1 MSTEIKN
8 TLFRFVTMRAPELV
22 EKEKVEKTFVQHPF
36 IDGSSFKIY
45 HDNNLSFSKKTNLKN
60 KAALFANSAES
71 YKKIEDLKTHIN
83 GHSNNNF
90 FEFATWLTANRK
102 KFTLDE
108 LDKRLNFYGGIAR
121 ANPLVELDFD
131 RKIILWDNLIYQ
143 IVTSKSNYIREA
155 ILSVLVAE
163 LFVQER
169 KNLGQN
175 LEALR
180 KLAQAR
186 IIMPKKIFLE
196 ETQTTTASRDK
207 TNDKTKYP
215 ALPSPIEPTK
225 SMEITLIN
233 NHLSELKN
241 LRESTEA
248 LEKRY
253 NKENSK
259 SLLAYQKNYDLLVE
273 KAYEKA
279 EKIEKTT
286 IDPVTKQ
293 ETVIVEYKDLELP
306 KFEFS
311 PDISEIEF
319 LKEYSQ
325 DAPFWWIIESCQ
337 NALGYD
343 TFAEIIEY
351 AKEKEQKLMQLLFD
365 RTEKSQ
371 KYKIS
376 NGMLFPVV
384 DTISE
389 RASSTVSLHSTV
401 SGSKKKLIVEF
412 NRMESGASI
421 SYADYTLRFEDGED
435 HHGTSKISNWVNGKL
450 QVTLFVSETIAETGG
465 NFRLEAS
472 LITQNAKNIFVEAAG
487 VSNRRNLNNSN
498 ITDPI
503 AELTFS
509 ELVQVDI
516 AGPNVP
522 AYVLTGGG
530 TYTYDEKTV
539 TDPGTSDPETPT
551 PGTPNPAN
559 PKPETPDGETPVTEY
574 VPTGFGI
581 RRLGIADYRKVE
593 QEVCCYVPGEVSH
606 IENVM
611 ASEYKERSTRR
622 LRRTEDTTTTSK
634 EKESEKLTDST
645 STDRF
650 EMNSEVASVLA
661 EDTHVGGYASMNAEY
676 PKIKLSAG
684 ADFANNTSSEESNS
698 QAVTHAKEITE
709 RVLDRVVQ
717 KVKEERISKVIEEFE
732 ENNKHGYDNRKNDQH
747 VSGVYRWV
755 DKIYKNKIVN
765 YGKRLMYEFMIPEPA
780 SFHKMAISENK
791 GKEEDFIERP
801 VDPRTLEGSLNLKNH
816 LNINESTY
824 SHWAGIYNVEIEPC
838 ISNNISIGTEFNFH
852 GLDKTGTS
860 KSWSDKNNLS
870 IPDGYRAVG
879 AMVSVSSPAMDS
891 SWGKYIGISVGNL
904 RFKTSQGNG
913 NYLLYPEGSETL
925 NSFEKNIPVSVNFI
939 SYFSGNI
946 NVTVNLQRTD
956 AAYQQWQIDTFN
968 AIIKAYEAKLEEYNA
983 KIKES
988 KAVQLEKVRTNPL
1001 FYRQIENMVLRKNC
1015 IEYLVSHTKLGE
1027 KDLIYGTKLNEIQ
1040 VKYEDVALDGYAAKV
1055 KFLEQAFEW
1064 DLMSY
1069 NFYPFYWAFKE
1080 KWLQLYNVD
1089 ESDDA
1094 IFRAFLQ
1101 SGMARVILTIRPGFE
1116 EAVNWYMATGQ
1127 VWNGGQV
1134 PTMDDELFISIVDEL
1149 RETEGEV
1156 EETWETR
1163 VPTSL
1168 TIIQAGS
1175 IGMKVTTALPCD
1187 EDCKDYKLFDSDGKP
1202 VFDKDNKQVST
1213 NPFKIIEGLTLK
1225 GKTEEITN

>member
-36 IDGSSFKIY
+36 VDASSFKIY
-45 HDNNLSFSKKTNLKN
+45 HDNNSSFPKKTNLKK
-60 KAALFANSAES
+60 KAALFTAES
-71 YKKIEDLKTHIN
+71 YKKIEDLKIHVN

-102 KFTLDE
+102 KFSLEE
-108 LDKRLNFYGGIAR
+108 LNKRLNFHEGVVR
-121 ANPLVELDFD
+121 TNPLTELDFD

-143 IVTSKSNYIREA
+143 IITSKSSYIREA

-169 KNLGQN
+169 NNLGQN

-186 IIMPKKIFLE
+186 IIMPKKIFAE
-196 ETQTTTASRDK
+196 EVVTTASKDAT
-207 TNDKTKYP
+207 TNDNKGNE
-215 ALPSPIEPTK
+215 ASSSPIEPTK
-225 SMEITLIN
+225 TMEITLIN

-241 LRESTEA
+241 LRETTEA

-253 NKENSK
+253 NKENAK
-259 SLLAYQKNYDLLVE
+259 SLSAYQKNYDLLVE

-286 IDPVTKQ
+286 IDPVTQQ
-293 ETVIVEYKDLELP
+293 ETVVVEYKNLELP

-311 PDISEIEF
+311 PDETEIEF
-319 LKEYSQ
+319 LKTYATKDS
-325 DAPFWWIIESCQ
+325 FWWIIESS
-337 NALGYD
+337 NDALGYD

-351 AKEKEQKLMQLLFD
+351 AKEKEQKLMQLLFE

-371 KYKIS
+371 KYKSS
-376 NGMLFPVV
+376 NGMLFPVIQRE
-384 DTISE
+384 TSGNI
-389 RASSTVSLHSTV
+389 LNIHSV
-401 SGSKKKLIVEF
+401 VMRNKKKLILEF
-412 NRMESGASI
+412 VGLDSGMTFT
-421 SYADYTLRFEDGED
+421 YANYNLIFEDGGNNQ
-435 HHGTSKISNWVNGKL
+435 GTSKTIAWVNGNL
-450 QVTLFVSETIAETGG
+450 QATLFNTETIAENGGDFRIEGMFIAQNGKEFFVTG
-465 NFRLEAS
+465 
-472 LITQNAKNIFVEAAG
+472 QG
-487 VSNRRNLNNSN
+487 VSVRNENKNSY

-503 AELTFS
+503 AEVTYP
-509 ELVQVDI
+509 ELNRDRSNS
-516 AGPNVP
+516 ANP
-522 AYVLTGGG
+522 G
-530 TYTYDEKTV
+530 TATYMLSGIGKYTTDEETV
-539 TDPGTSDPETPT
+539 TEPET
-551 PGTPNPAN
+551 
-559 PKPETPDGETPVTEY
+559 PKPETPGENPAIEY

-622 LRRTEDTTTTSK
+622 LRRTEDTTTISK

-661 EDTHVGGYASMNAEY
+661 EDTHIGANAVVNQKWGSGSM
-676 PKIKLSAG
+676 SAG

-755 DKIYKNKIVN
+755 DKIYKNKIIN

-780 SFHKMAISENK
+780 SFHKMAITENN
-791 GKEEDFIERP
+791 GKDEDFVERP

-824 SHWAGIYNVEIEPC
+824 SYWAGIYNVEVEPC
-838 ISNNISIGTEFNFH
+838 PAASLTIGKSF
-852 GLDKTGTS
+852 S
-860 KSWSDKNNLS
+860 K
-870 IPDGYRAVG
+870 GQ
-879 AMVSVSSPAMDS
+879 DS
-891 SWGKYIGISVGNL
+891 SIAQVETFSISEDIKVI
-904 RFKTSQGNG
+904 
-913 NYLLYPEGSETL
+913 EGYQAL
-925 NSFEKNIPVSVNFI
+925 
-939 SYFSGNI
+939 SGA
-946 NVTVNLQRTD
+946 VTVNATHNGTANFQGVRASLGNKIVAFSRVATIPFSVD
-956 AAYQQWQIDTFN
+956 STLVTLDPTSESVPFAVTFSNFFSGSATVTLNLTRGIAHFQQWQIETFN

-1027 KDLIYGTKLNEIQ
+1027 KNLISGTKLNEIQ
-1040 VKYEDVALDGYAAKV
+1040 ASYEDAALDEYAAKV

-1069 NFYPFYWAFKE
+1069 NFYPFYWAYKE

-1116 EAVNWYMATGQ
+1116 EAVNWFMATGQ

-1175 IGMKVTTALPCD
+1175 IGMKVDTALPCD
-1187 EDCKDYKLFDSDGKP
+1187 EDCKDFKQFDSDGNP
-1202 VFDKDNKQVST
+1202 ELDAEGKQIGA

-1225 GKTEEITN
+1225 GKTDEITN

>member
-36 IDGSSFKIY
+36 VDASSFKIY
-45 HDNNLSFSKKTNLKN
+45 HDNNSSFPKKTNLKK
-60 KAALFANSAES
+60 KAALFTAES
-71 YKKIEDLKTHIN
+71 YKKIEDLKIHVN

-102 KFTLDE
+102 KFSLEE
-108 LDKRLNFYGGIAR
+108 LNKRLNFHEGVVR
-121 ANPLVELDFD
+121 TNPLTELDFD

-143 IVTSKSNYIREA
+143 IITSKSSYIREA

-169 KNLGQN
+169 NNLGQN

-186 IIMPKKIFLE
+186 IIMPKKIFAE
-196 ETQTTTASRDK
+196 EVVTTASKDAT
-207 TNDKTKYP
+207 TNDNKGNE
-215 ALPSPIEPTK
+215 ASSSPIEPTK
-225 SMEITLIN
+225 TMEITLIN

-241 LRESTEA
+241 LRETTEA

-253 NKENSK
+253 NKENAK
-259 SLLAYQKNYDLLVE
+259 SLSAYQKNYDLLVE
-273 KAYEKA
+273 KAYKNA
-279 EKIEKTT
+279 EKIEKNTV
-286 IDPVTKQ
+286 DPVTKQ

-311 PDISEIEF
+311 PDMSEIEF
-319 LKEYSQ
+319 LKEYAQ
-325 DAPFWWIIESCQ
+325 DTPFWWIIESCQ

-351 AKEKEQKLMQLLFD
+351 AKEKEQKLMQLLFE

-371 KYKIS
+371 KYKSS
-376 NGMLFPVV
+376 NGMLFPVIQRE
-384 DTISE
+384 TSGNI
-389 RASSTVSLHSTV
+389 LNIHSV
-401 SGSKKKLIVEF
+401 VMRNKKKLILEF
-412 NRMESGASI
+412 VGLDSGMTFT
-421 SYADYTLRFEDGED
+421 YANYNLIFEDGGNNQ
-435 HHGTSKISNWVNGKL
+435 GTSKTIAWVNGNL
-450 QVTLFVSETIAETGG
+450 QATLFNTETIAENGGDFRIEGMFIAQNGKEFFVTG
-465 NFRLEAS
+465 
-472 LITQNAKNIFVEAAG
+472 QG
-487 VSNRRNLNNSN
+487 VSVRNENKNSY

-503 AELTFS
+503 AEVTYP
-509 ELVQVDI
+509 ELNRDRSNS
-516 AGPNVP
+516 ANP
-522 AYVLTGGG
+522 G
-530 TYTYDEKTV
+530 TATYMLSGIGKYTTDEETV
-539 TDPGTSDPETPT
+539 TEPET
-551 PGTPNPAN
+551 
-559 PKPETPDGETPVTEY
+559 PKPETPGENPAIEY

-645 STDRF
+645 STERF

-661 EDTHVGGYASMNAEY
+661 EDTHVGANAFVTQKLGAGSM
-676 PKIKLSAG
+676 SAG

-732 ENNKHGYDNRKNDQH
+732 ENNKHGYDNRENDQH

-755 DKIYKNKIVN
+755 DKIYKNKIIN

-780 SFHKMAISENK
+780 AFHKMAITENN
-791 GKEEDFIERP
+791 GKDEDFIERP
-801 VDPRTLEGSLNLKNH
+801 VDPRTFSGTLNLQNH
-816 LNINESTY
+816 SKINESTY
-824 SHWAGIYNVEIEPC
+824 SHWAGIYNTSVEPC

-870 IPDGYRAVG
+870 IPDGYRTVG
-879 AMVSVSSPAMDS
+879 AIVSVSSPAMDN

-904 RFKTSQGNG
+904 RYKTSQGNS
-913 NYLLYPEGSETL
+913 NYLLYPDASETL

-946 NVTVNLQRTD
+946 NVTVKLQRTD
-956 AAYQQWQIDTFN
+956 AAYQQWQIETFN

-983 KIKES
+983 KIRES

-1027 KDLIYGTKLNEIQ
+1027 KNLISGTKLNEIQ
-1040 VKYEDVALDGYAAKV
+1040 VNYEDVALDEYAAKV

-1069 NFYPFYWAFKE
+1069 NFYPFYWAYKE

-1116 EAVNWYMATGQ
+1116 EAVNWFMATGQ

-1175 IGMKVTTALPCD
+1175 IGMKVDTALPCD
-1187 EDCKDYKLFDSDGKP
+1187 EDCKDFKQFDSDGSP
-1202 VFDKDNKQVST
+1202 ELDAEGKQISL
-1213 NPFKIIEGLTLK
+1213 NPFQIIPKLTLK
-1225 GKTEEITN
+1225 GKTDEITN

>member
-36 IDGSSFKIY
+36 VDASSFKIY
-45 HDNNLSFSKKTNLKN
+45 HDNNSSFPKKTNLKK
-60 KAALFANSAES
+60 KAALFTAES
-71 YKKIEDLKTHIN
+71 YKKIEDLKIHVN

-108 LDKRLNFYGGIAR
+108 LNKRLNFHEGVLR
-121 ANPLVELDFD
+121 TNSLVELDFD

-143 IVTSKSNYIREA
+143 IITSKSSYIREA

-169 KNLGQN
+169 NSLGQN

-186 IIMPKKIFLE
+186 IIMPKKIFAE
-196 ETQTTTASRDK
+196 EVVTTASKDAT
-207 TNDKTKYP
+207 TNDNKGNE
-215 ALPSPIEPTK
+215 ASSSPIEPTK
-225 SMEITLIN
+225 TMEITLIN

-241 LRESTEA
+241 LRETTEA

-253 NKENSK
+253 NKENAKNLS
-259 SLLAYQKNYDLLVE
+259 AYQKNYDLLVE

-293 ETVIVEYKDLELP
+293 ETVVVEYKNLELP

-311 PDISEIEF
+311 PDETEIEF
-319 LKEYSQ
+319 LKTYATKDS
-325 DAPFWWIIESCQ
+325 FWWIIESS
-337 NALGYD
+337 NDALGYD

-371 KYKIS
+371 KYKSS

-389 RASSTVSLHSTV
+389 RAGSTVSLHSTV
-401 SGSKKKLIVEF
+401 SGSKKKLVVEF
-412 NRMESGASI
+412 NGMDSGASI
-421 SYADYTLRFEDGED
+421 AFADYTLRFEDGED
-435 HHGTSKISNWVNGKL
+435 HHGNSKTSNWVNGKL

-465 NFRLEAS
+465 NFRLEAY
-472 LITQNAKNIFVEAAG
+472 LITHNAKDIFVEAGG
-487 VSNRRNLNNSN
+487 VSARRNLKNGN
-498 ITDPI
+498 IADPI

-509 ELVQVDI
+509 ELVQADV
-516 AGPNVP
+516 AGTGVP
-522 AYVLTGGG
+522 SYVLTGNG
-530 TYTYDEKTV
+530 TYTFDEKTV
-539 TDPGTSDPETPT
+539 TEPGTTDPETPK
-551 PGTPNPAN
+551 PGTPGENPAI
-559 PKPETPDGETPVTEY
+559 EY

-645 STDRF
+645 STERF

-661 EDTHVGGYASMNAEY
+661 EDTHVGANAFVTQKLGAGSM
-676 PKIKLSAG
+676 SAG

-732 ENNKHGYDNRKNDQH
+732 ENNKHGYDNRENDQH

-755 DKIYKNKIVN
+755 DKIYKNKIIN

-780 SFHKMAISENK
+780 AFHKMAITENN
-791 GKEEDFIERP
+791 GKDEDFIERP
-801 VDPRTLEGSLNLKNH
+801 VDPRTFSGTLNLQNH
-816 LNINESTY
+816 SKINESTY
-824 SHWAGIYNVEIEPC
+824 SHWAGIYNTSVEPC

-870 IPDGYRAVG
+870 IPDGYRTVG
-879 AMVSVSSPAMDS
+879 AIVSVSSPAMDN

-904 RFKTSQGNG
+904 RYKTSQGNS
-913 NYLLYPEGSETL
+913 NYLLYPDASETL

-946 NVTVNLQRTD
+946 NVTVKLQRTD
-956 AAYQQWQIDTFN
+956 AAYQQWQIETFN

-983 KIKES
+983 KIRES
-988 KAVQLEKVRTNPL
+988 KAMQLEKVRTNPL

-1027 KDLIYGTKLNEIQ
+1027 KDLISGTKLNEIQ
-1040 VKYEDVALDGYAAKV
+1040 VNYEDVALDEYAAKV

-1069 NFYPFYWAFKE
+1069 NFYPFYWAYKE

-1116 EAVNWYMATGQ
+1116 EAVNWFMATGQ

-1187 EDCKDYKLFDSDGKP
+1187 EDCKDFKQFDSDGNP
-1202 VFDKDNKQVST
+1202 ELDAEGKQIGA

-1225 GKTEEITN
+1225 GKTDEITN